1 MIRAKNAKIVISGLT
16 RKTMRG
22 ETVETGLFKIVE
34 TVGHDSKL
42 GVLTIV
48 WSGVFSTL
56 DGAKREAE
64 TVLKQKIDWTE
75 A

>member
-1 MIRAKNAKIVISGLT
+1 MIRAKNAKIQISELT

-34 TVGHDSKL
+34 TVGNCTKL
-42 GVLTIV
+42 GALTIV
-48 WSGVFSTL
+48 WSGVFSTI
-56 DGAKREAE
+56 DGAKREVE
-64 TVLKQKIDWTE
+64 TVLKQKQDWT

>member
-1 MIRAKNAKIVISGLT
+1 MIRAKNAKIVISELT
-16 RKTMRG
+16 RKNMRG

-34 TVGHDSKL
+34 TIGHDAKI
-42 GVLTIV
+42 GALTIV
-48 WSGVFSTL
+48 WSGVFSTI

-64 TVLKQKIDWTE
+64 TVLKQKLDWT